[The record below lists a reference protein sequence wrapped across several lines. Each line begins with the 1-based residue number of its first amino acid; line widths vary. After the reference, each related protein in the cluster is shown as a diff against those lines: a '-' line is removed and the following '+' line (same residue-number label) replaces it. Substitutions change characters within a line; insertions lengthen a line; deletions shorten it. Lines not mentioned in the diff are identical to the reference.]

1 MNAFDKRANQIT
13 NVQDELQLIVEENRP
28 SLVSKAE
35 NSESIVDF
43 QQADMIVKELENL
56 NKGGPNS
63 KQDLM

>member
-28 SLVSKAE
+28 SIVSKAE